1 MVNALAGLADGARLS
16 QGFQDTYDNS
26 RLNMLAGK
34 AYTAPQEQ
42 RQSLL
47 GQMAAVNPQAAQAQQ
62 QQWQG
67 DEDRQTK
74 LLVNG
79 ARYMKGALDSK
90 NPNAVSGAWNSLRPA
105 IIRAGLATEQE
116 LSPTWDPSYETTM
129 HQLLGMGGAETAAYN
144 QNKVIGDS
152 LVGPDGRVIY
162 QSERQPEYMWSD
174 RAGAWIPNPNNALIG
189 GSQSNLQG
197 TSANPLEQGGSQ
209 AEVDANASLANQ
221 LIAAGIPEAQVDAFL
236 AARMNPSGGPAAS
249 AAPGTLDPVRV
260 AGVGPRPDVSP
271 TEARRLQIA
280 EEANQRASDAAD
292 RASRGTAPSGYRF
305 NADGSLEPIPG
316 APTPASA
323 TPNQDEKNASGFYQ
337 RMAHA
342 NQEMDRIT
350 SAGYDPA
357 NVRDFYTAGEG
368 VLNYAASKEGQQYRQ
383 AQENWVRANLR
394 KESGAA
400 IGASEMEQ
408 ERKNYFPVP
417 GDSPEVIE
425 QKRRNRQVTQQA
437 MLQSA
442 GRAATNQGQQGPVQD
457 RPQASTNPQRARNP
471 QTGQVIELR
480 NGQWVPVQ

>member
-34 AYTAPQEQ
+34 AYTAPPEQ

-47 GQMAAVNPQAAQAQQ
+47 GNMAAVNPQAAQAQQ

-129 HQLLGMGGAETAAYN
+129 HQLLGMGGAETSAYN

-189 GSQSNLQG
+189 GSQSNPQG
-197 TSANPLEQGGSQ
+197 TPANPLEQGGSQ

-236 AARMNPSGGPAAS
+236 AARMNPNGGPAAS

-260 AGVGPRPDVSP
+260 AGVGPKPEISAAEQMRLDMAR
-271 TEARRLQIA
+271 EASAR
-280 EEANQRASDAAD
+280 AD
-292 RASRGTAPSGYRF
+292 RADARADRAEQRQVSANAVTGKPPSEGERKAATLLQRLNFSQQQLNGAVQDDPNAAAPGILQSGVRAVFGDSASNTITHAARQRVEAAQLDILDAALTLGTGAAYTREQLEGYRR
-305 NADGSLEPIPG
+305 S
-316 APTPASA
+316 
-323 TPNQDEKNASGFYQ
+323 
-337 RMAHA
+337 
-342 NQEMDRIT
+342 
-350 SAGYDPA
+350 
-357 NVRDFYTAGEG
+357 
-368 VLNYAASKEGQQYRQ
+368 
-383 AQENWVRANLR
+383 
-394 KESGAA
+394 
-400 IGASEMEQ
+400 
-408 ERKNYFPVP
+408 YFPQI
-417 GDSPEVIE
+417 GDSQATIKDKSARLQNVIE
-425 QKRRNRQVTQQA
+425 AAKIA
-437 MLQSA
+437 A
-442 GRAATNQGQQGPVQD
+442 GRAAPGQDAAAQ
-457 RPQASTNPQRARNP
+457 PQPMQSAPASDFSNLWN
-471 QTGQVIELR
+471 
-480 NGQWVPVQ
+480 